1 MAIFGPLKIPEIG
14 FTKNLGDI
22 KSLCFLTIVGI
33 LFLGQEWLVI
43 VDLITPLNQLSM
55 EGNWSSSSLRKS
67 ENYLFWFYRNQLTPS
82 TSNER
87 SRKRFEK
94 LRQNIPEI
102 NKNRLKIEKYE
113 FYEVNGEFLLQNGE
127 KSKS

>member
-1 MAIFGPLKIPEIG
+1 
-14 FTKNLGDI
+14 
-22 KSLCFLTIVGI
+22 
-33 LFLGQEWLVI
+33 
-43 VDLITPLNQLSM
+43 M
-55 EGNWSSSSLRKS
+55 EGNWNSSKFE
-67 ENYLFWFYRNQLTPS
+67 ENAKIMFWFYRYQLTP
-82 TSNER
+82 SNER